1 MNLILILLLAAGA
14 LSLVFAVAQYNG
26 LVALRNHI
34 DESWSDVD
42 TELQRRHDL
51 IPNLVAVVKGYAAHE
66 RAVFEEVAAL
76 RRNCLES
83 ARTPGALAPRED
95 ALERATGRLLA
106 VAENHPAL
114 KADSHFLAL
123 QHELVETENR
133 VQAARRFY
141 NGNVRDYRN
150 KCELFPSN
158 LVADLFGFRPC
169 DFFQLDSGA
178 RTAPRVRVARSD
190 LGGGEIEG

>member
-1 MNLILILLLAAGA
+1 MTALIVLGVIVL
-14 LSLVFAVAQYNG
+14 FAFYAISVYNG
-26 LVALRNHI
+26 LVTARNGYKNAFAQI
-34 DESWSDVD
+34 DVQL
-42 TELQRRHDL
+42 TRRYDL

-133 VQAARRFY
+133 IQAARRFY

-169 DFFQLDSGA
+169 DYFQPDSGA
-178 RTAPRVRVARSD
+178 RSAPRVRIGRAD
-190 LGGGEIEG
+190 LGAGETEG